1 MCFFGFECQL
11 NETTSCWS
19 ANYRLNNVCIS
30 TNNNTVFSKVR
41 GTIHERWHFFF
52 FFFLTLKS
60 LETLF
65 RKACLL
71 LMDISAA
78 KVVVRECLKGAKP
91 QNIEFL

>member
-1 MCFFGFECQL
+1 MRDG
-11 NETTSCWS
+11 TSS
-19 ANYRLNNVCIS
+19 S
-30 TNNNTVFSKVR
+30 SS
-41 GTIHERWHFFF
+41 F

-91 QNIEFL
+91 QNTEFL

>member
-1 MCFFGFECQL
+1 MRDG
-11 NETTSCWS
+11 TSS
-19 ANYRLNNVCIS
+19 S
-30 TNNNTVFSKVR
+30 SS
-41 GTIHERWHFFF
+41 F